1 MANILFKKSFQHN
14 IFKKILFDE
23 LWNKKG
29 IFTTI
34 HVLGKPRNFLFLKEH
49 LCKLNQSLQFFSINF
64 KIDNTLFNIVEKN
77 LFKKNIY
84 YDHLFRIAIN
94 NKKISFSLRK
104 KVKIKNNFTG
114 VLVTYQ
120 RPKWRLKH
128 LQYNKVIKFLNKI
141 NSNYEE
147 IILTKNNFIYE
158 GATTNIIF
166 VKNNIIYLPKNGFY
180 FGITLKF
187 LLKKNKRRTIKK
199 NIKIDQLHDYD
210 EILLVGTGKGVVYVE
225 KIPQINWYMR
235 KITIFNEFQR
245 IYKSY
250 IIKKIAIK

>member
-49 LCKLNQSLQFFSINF
+49 LCKLNQSLQFFTINF

-84 YDHLFRIAIN
+84 YDHLFRIAIS
-94 NKKISFSLRK
+94 KQKISFSLRK
-104 KVKIKNNFTG
+104 RLKSKDKIKG
-114 VLVTYQ
+114 LLVSYQ
-120 RPKWRLKH
+120 R
-128 LQYNKVIKFLNKI
+128 
-141 NSNYEE
+141 SN
-147 IILTKNNFIYE
+147 FYE

-166 VKNNIIYLPKNGFY
+166 VKNNIIYLPTNGFY

-235 KITIFNEFQR
+235 KITIFNEYQR

-250 IIKKIAIK
+250 ISKKIATK